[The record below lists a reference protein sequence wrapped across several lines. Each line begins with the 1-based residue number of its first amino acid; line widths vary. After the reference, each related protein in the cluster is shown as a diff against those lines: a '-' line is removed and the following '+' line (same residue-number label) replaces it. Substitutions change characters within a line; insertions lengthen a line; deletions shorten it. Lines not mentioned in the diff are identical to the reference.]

1 MDRETGAVS
10 GVQTGRVCLPCQR
23 LLCRE
28 GEEREDIRE
37 RSDRKR
43 EDRGRHPEKRVSAYR
58 EENHNRPR
66 SMWSSLQTVQL
77 G

>member
-1 MDRETGAVS
+1 M
-10 GVQTGRVCLPCQR
+10 LPKNIVR
-23 LLCRE
+23 RKRTEEEGRE
-28 GEEREDIRE
+28 GEYLREKGLE
-37 RSDRKR
+37 EGGQKQ
-43 EDRGRHPEKRVSAYR
+43 KRVRAYW

>member
-1 MDRETGAVS
+1 MSKRDECVYRAKDYHAE
-10 GVQTGRVCLPCQR
+10 R
-23 LLCRE
+23 
-28 GEEREDIRE
+28 EEREDIRE

>member
-1 MDRETGAVS
+1 MGSLAVTILDE
-10 GVQTGRVCLPCQR
+10 VVCGSKDYYAQR
-23 LLCRE
+23 GKR
-28 GEEREDIRE
+28 G
-37 RSDRKR
+37 KR
-43 EDRGRHPEKRVSAYR
+43 EDRGNQTEKRVSTHR